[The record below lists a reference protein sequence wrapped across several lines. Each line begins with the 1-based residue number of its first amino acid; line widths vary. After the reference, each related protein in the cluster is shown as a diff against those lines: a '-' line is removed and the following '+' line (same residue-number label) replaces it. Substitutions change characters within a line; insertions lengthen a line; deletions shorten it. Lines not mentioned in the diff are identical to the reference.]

1 MGVTKFSRLDATM
14 NLQVVSSLPATPA
27 AYYGI
32 SSNDIDSVEWASGEV
47 VWHSGDRRMYIQ
59 TSTSGRTAV
68 WKRLLTQ
75 FNSSTTS
82 TSTSTS
88 STTSSTS
95 SSTSSTSSS
104 TSSTSTSSSTSS
116 TTSSSTSSS
125 STTTMA

>member
-1 MGVTKFSRLDATM
+1 MGVTKFDRLNATA
-14 NLQVVSSLPATPA
+14 NIQIVSSLPATPA

-32 SSNDIDSVEWASGEV
+32 SSNDIDSVEWVSGEQV
-47 VWHSGDRRMYIQ
+47 YHSGDNRMYVQ
-59 TSTSGRTAV
+59 TATSGRTAV

-75 FNSSTTS
+75 FNSST
-82 TSTSTS
+82 
-88 STTSSTS
+88 TS